1 MTLAV
6 FPGNER
12 ARALYEASG
21 YTPDLLR
28 LAKPVR

>member
-1 MTLAV
+1 V
-6 FPGNER
+6 FPGNEG

-21 YTPDLLR
+21 YATDLLR